1 MRDMVNILKRK
12 NNLIFNDMEE
22 KVNETQA
29 FKSLMEKLERI
40 QKENEW
46 LQTQLRK
53 AVTFESVKRME
64 FHFLVI
70 QNKDS
75 FSKKFVEFAVKEVE
89 SALTPVPQEVNES
102 KKEE

>member
-1 MRDMVNILKRK
+1 
-12 NNLIFNDMEE
+12 MEE

-46 LQTQLRK
+46 LQAQLKK

-64 FHFLVI
+64 FLFLAI
-70 QNKDS
+70 GNKEA
-75 FSKKFVEFAVKEVE
+75 FSKEFISFATEEIE
-89 SALTPVPQEVNES
+89 SALTPPKEGSVS
-102 KKEE
+102 KDQAEEENVRKA